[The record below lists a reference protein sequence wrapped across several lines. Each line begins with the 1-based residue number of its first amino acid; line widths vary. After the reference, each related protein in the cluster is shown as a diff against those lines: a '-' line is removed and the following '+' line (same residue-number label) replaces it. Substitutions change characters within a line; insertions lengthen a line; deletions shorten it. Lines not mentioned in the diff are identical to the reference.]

1 MLVKEVRKINDR
13 KRKVLFEDGFS
24 FVLYSAEIHR
34 FQIRSGED
42 VPEEVIRQ
50 ICEEILKKLR
60 PDGLLNADLDVLKL
74 MDHSLAP
81 GVASTV
87 IPVKLNKSP
96 NKETGSFLGAG
107 SRTADITDFQSYK
120 QM

>member
-50 ICEEILKKLR
+50 ICEIL
-60 PDGLLNADLDVLKL
+60 DLDYEEVIENATVDPEPATQAAMRVLNQ
-74 MDHSLAP
+74 
-81 GVASTV
+81 VV
-87 IPVKLNKSP
+87 
-96 NKETGSFLGAG
+96 
-107 SRTADITDFQSYK
+107 TDE
-120 QM
+120 